1 MKKNFVV
8 ISGAAAILFA
18 LIACLGDS
26 NEVVYSLFM
35 GLCCAAFCLFVGGLL
50 SLGYAKE
57 KLERVKVKA
66 AGQNKKAA

>member
-8 ISGAAAILFA
+8 ISGAAAVLFA

-35 GLCCAAFCLFVGGLL
+35 GLCCAAFCLYVGGLL
-50 SLGYAKE
+50 VLGYAKE
-57 KLERVKVKA
+57 KPARTKVKA
-66 AGQNKKAA
+66 AVQNRKAA